1 MPIEDVQ
8 QLLEAEARA
17 WIGKGYSSP
26 ERVQELRATITKYR
40 GAAAAENLI
49 QEMRRQYRRLRE
61 EETNGQ
67 QAG

>member
-26 ERVQELRATITKYR
+26 ERIQELRATITKHR
-40 GAAAAENLI
+40 GAAAAEKLI

-61 EETNGQ
+61 EEINGQ

>member
-1 MPIEDVQ
+1 MAIANVQ
-8 QLLEAEARA
+8 QLLKAEARA

-26 ERVQELRATITKYR
+26 ERIKELRETITKHR
-40 GAAAAENLI
+40 GAAAAEKLI

>member
-26 ERVQELRATITKYR
+26 ERVQELRATITKHR

>member
-17 WIGKGYSSP
+17 WIGKGYISP
-26 ERVQELRATITKYR
+26 ERVQELRATITKHR

>member
-1 MPIEDVQ
+1 MPIENVQ

-26 ERVQELRATITKYR
+26 ERIQELRATITKHR
-40 GAAAAENLI
+40 GAAAAEKLT
-49 QEMRRQYRRLRE
+49 QEMRRQYRRQRE

>member
-1 MPIEDVQ
+1 MPIKDVQ

-26 ERVQELRATITKYR
+26 ERVQELRATITKHR